1 MIREALDCGTEFP
14 SCTPHSVAEVLVDFI
29 AALPEPL
36 LPYELYPTV
45 IHHVKI
51 IMMVRLMMMIRDHL
65 LLCIAI
71 RVKLS
76 LLIFGCGRG
85 GFWRHCRHSTTMPLC
100 TFSPS

>member
-1 MIREALDCGTEFP
+1 MIREVLDCGTEFP

-51 IMMVRLMMMIRDHL
+51 IMIVR
-65 LLCIAI
+65 
-71 RVKLS
+71 
-76 LLIFGCGRG
+76 
-85 GFWRHCRHSTTMPLC
+85 
-100 TFSPS
+100 